1 MKVILD
7 AGRIE
12 EKGKSHEYL
21 KEMLQLPEHYG
32 KNLDALHDCLTEMDK
47 TEILWDNI
55 EHAGIY
61 FRRVYLVFQRACVEN
76 PGLSMR
82 KFEGKKIAVLS
93 DTHGLLRPEVTEIL
107 HDCDGAIHAGDINS
121 REILNQIWDASGRN
135 KPFYVVRGN
144 NDKAWAMDL
153 PLTMEFTLGG
163 THFFLVHNKKDVP
176 ANQKDTQ
183 IIICGHSHKYLEEEK
198 DGRLWLNPG
207 SCGKR
212 RFYQEITMAILYLE
226 ETPQPGSN
234 GWWVKKIEIPQDT
247 SAGTEHL
254 QKTPPQGL
262 IPQENLSGIVQEI
275 IKRMDKGQSVEVIGK
290 KLNIHPEFAEEI
302 CRIRVTHPGVSV
314 EGIVDKIEVN
324 RSIYDKKTISTGNH

>member
-1 MKVILD
+1 MKIILD

-32 KNLDALHDCLTEMDK
+32 KNLDALHDRLTEMDK

>member
-12 EKGKSHEYL
+12 EKEKSHEYL

-153 PLTMEFTLGG
+153 PLTMEFTLCGVD
-163 THFFLVHNKKDVP
+163 FLLVHNKKDVP
-176 ANQKDTQ
+176 ANKKDTQ
-183 IIICGHSHKYLEEEK
+183 IIILGHSHKYLEEEK
-198 DGRLWLNPG
+198 DGCLWLNPG

-212 RFYQEITMAILYLE
+212 RFHQEITMAVLYLE

-247 SAGTEHL
+247 AVGAEHL

-275 IKRMDKGQSVEVIGK
+275 IKRMDKGQSVEVISK

-314 EGIVDKIEVN
+314 DGIVDKIEVN

>member
-12 EKGKSHEYL
+12 EKEKSHEYL

-153 PLTMEFTLGG
+153 PLTMEFTLCGVD
-163 THFFLVHNKKDVP
+163 FLLVHNKKDVP
-176 ANQKDTQ
+176 ANKKDTQ
-183 IIICGHSHKYLEEEK
+183 IIILGHSHKYLEEEK
-198 DGRLWLNPG
+198 DGCLWLNPG

-212 RFYQEITMAILYLE
+212 RFHQEITMAVLYLE

-234 GWWVKKIEIPQDT
+234 GWWVKKNRNSPGYSCRSRTFTEN
-247 SAGTEHL
+247 SAPGIDSSGKSVWYCTGDH
-254 QKTPPQGL
+254 KTDG
-262 IPQENLSGIVQEI
+262 
-275 IKRMDKGQSVEVIGK
+275 
-290 KLNIHPEFAEEI
+290 
-302 CRIRVTHPGVSV
+302 
-314 EGIVDKIEVN
+314 
-324 RSIYDKKTISTGNH
+324 